1 MQLHL
6 NLIEPPLPRLADGV
20 PGGNTAALT
29 ALQSFLRDDHGSF
42 GSLLLWGGP
51 GSGKSFWLRAWAH
64 ALGPVARF
72 IDCAGAATDRDHGNG
87 IAGAADDGLAAVRQS
102 LEGAHA
108 RPSGSPPGVI
118 WLIDNADQTDE
129 AGASLLFRLYNAAR
143 ERDERIVVTASAPPL
158 RLTMR
163 DDLRTRIA
171 QGLVFELT
179 ELTDDEKKDA
189 LRDRAARLGMPLNE
203 ELMSYMLTRLPRN
216 LGTLSGLID
225 RLNDASL
232 AQKRPVTLPLL
243 KELIES
249 LDARSRPV

>member
-6 NLIEPPLPRLADGV
+6 NLIESPLPRIADGV
-20 PGGNTAALT
+20 PGGNTAALA
-29 ALQSFLRDDHGSF
+29 ALQSFLRDDPGSF

-51 GSGKSFWLRAWAH
+51 GSGKSFWLLAWAH
-64 ALGPVARF
+64 ALGPMARF
-72 IDCAGAATDRDHGNG
+72 IDCGPSTAHHTPESRIENARDHDLTV
-87 IAGAADDGLAAVRQS
+87 IRQS
-102 LEGAHA
+102 LEGSHTRA
-108 RPSGSPPGVI
+108 STDSTVGI

-143 ERDERIVVTASAPPL
+143 ERGERIVVTASAPPL
-158 RLTMR
+158 RLSMR

-171 QGLVFELT
+171 QGLVFELM
-179 ELTDDEKKDA
+179 ELTDDEKRNA

-225 RLNDASL
+225 RLNEASL
-232 AQKRPVTLPLL
+232 SQKRPVTLPLL

>member
-6 NLIEPPLPRLADGV
+6 NLIESPLPRIADGV
-20 PGGNTAALT
+20 PGANTAALT
-29 ALQSFLRDDHGSF
+29 ALQSFLRDDSGSF

-51 GSGKSFWLRAWAH
+51 GSGKTFWLRAWAH
-64 ALGPVARF
+64 ALGSAARF
-72 IDCAGAATDRDHGNG
+72 IDGALPVGDH
-87 IAGAADDGLAAVRQS
+87 
-102 LEGAHA
+102 
-108 RPSGSPPGVI
+108 PPGGRIADTDGQNIAVLREALDGPLARSPADPAVGI

-143 ERDERIVVTASAPPL
+143 ERGERIVVTAAAPPL

-179 ELTDDEKKDA
+179 ELTDDEKRNA

-203 ELMSYMLTRLPRN
+203 ELMSYMMTRLPRN

-232 AQKRPVTLPLL
+232 TRKRPVTLPLL

>member
-6 NLIEPPLPRLADGV
+6 NLIESPLPRIADGV
-20 PGGNTAALT
+20 PGGNTAALA
-29 ALQSFLRDDHGSF
+29 ALQSFLRDDPGSF

-64 ALGPVARF
+64 ALGPMARF
-72 IDCAGAATDRDHGNG
+72 IDCGPSTAHHTPESRIENARDHDLTV
-87 IAGAADDGLAAVRQS
+87 IRRS
-102 LEGAHA
+102 LEGSHA
-108 RPSGSPPGVI
+108 RASTDATVGI

-143 ERDERIVVTASAPPL
+143 ERGERIVVTASAPPL
-158 RLTMR
+158 RLSMR

-179 ELTDDEKKDA
+179 ELTDDEKRNA

-225 RLNDASL
+225 RLNEASL
-232 AQKRPVTLPLL
+232 SQKRPVTLPLL